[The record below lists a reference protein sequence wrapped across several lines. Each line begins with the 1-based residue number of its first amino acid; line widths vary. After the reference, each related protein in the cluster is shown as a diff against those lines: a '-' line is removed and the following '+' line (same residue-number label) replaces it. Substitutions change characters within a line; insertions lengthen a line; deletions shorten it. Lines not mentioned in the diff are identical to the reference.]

1 MFSFNIAEFK
11 SNISNGGVLQNNK
24 FVVFIPIPPFIF
36 SNFFSDVGNAL
47 FNVTSSYNFL
57 YRAEQASIPGI
68 SIQTQDV
75 RRMGMGVAEKM
86 PYNVAFQDTSISFLA
101 DAKGDVHRFF
111 YSWLSNVTDFKQTA
125 LGAIASAFGFGSS
138 SSSYE
143 INYKSNY
150 ATDIYIF
157 VFDNVGNMVKTIT
170 LYDAYPVSLNE
181 IPLDWASP
189 NSLMK
194 VNVGI
199 TFKHW
204 SLLGVNDIGSDIV
217 NLAAGALGL

>member
-11 SNISNGGVLQNNK
+11 GNISSGGILQNNK

-36 SNFFSDVGNAL
+36 QTFFNDIGNAL

-101 DAKGDVHRFF
+101 DSKGDIHRFF
-111 YSWLSNVTDFKQTA
+111 YSWLSNIANFKQSA
-125 LGAIASAFGFGSS
+125 LGTIASAFGFGSS
-138 SSSYE
+138 GPSYE
-143 INYKSNY
+143 VDYKSNY

-170 LYDAYPVSLNE
+170 LYDAYPVSLSE
-181 IPLDWASP
+181 TPLDWSSTNTA
-189 NSLMK
+189 MK
-194 VNVGI
+194 INVGI
-199 TFKHW
+199 TFKQW
-204 SLLGVNDIGSDIV
+204 SLLGVNDIASDVV
-217 NLAAGALGL
+217 NLAIGALGL